1 MRALLLVALAG
12 CSVSHPYLVDAADL
26 AQLHDGGILCGTR
39 QKDGQRACVRGET
52 VVRDSARPQPDGKVR
67 VISKTHSDTT
77 TMGSALTWLGTPI
90 SVAGTLLII
99 LGSGS
104 AMKGAGYAMALSAE
118 PVMITGTVLWC
129 LGLLKH
135 PQEIAP

>member
-1 MRALLLVALAG
+1 MRAALFVLLAG

-26 AQLHDGGILCGTR
+26 AQLHDGGILCGNR
-39 QKDGQRACVRGET
+39 QKDGTRACVRGDT
-52 VVRDSARPQPDGKVR
+52 VVRESAKPQPDGKVR

-99 LGSGS
+99 LGSGTT
-104 AMKGAGYAMALSAE
+104 KGLGYAMALSAE

-129 LGLLKH
+129 LGLVKH
-135 PQEIAP
+135 PQEVAP